1 MDELRAYAE
10 EVGLWASR
18 QGASPAYGKLL
29 GWLLICDPPQQT
41 SAELAAALEMSNGS
55 ISTNM
60 RMLERSGLARRVAI
74 KGHRG
79 HAYEMSPDAM
89 LRGTAD
95 AIPHWRAMA
104 GLMRRGIDLVGA
116 DSPIEFAPRPVDDP
130 AVRRP
135 DTSLAWQRL
144 RWRAAV
150 PLEEGLRRSIAWFSA
165 EFQVAQSAA
174 GS

>member
-41 SAELAAALEMSNGS
+41 STELAAALGMSNGS

-60 RMLERSGLARRVAI
+60 RMLERSGLARRVVRP
-74 KGHRG
+74 GHRG

-89 LRGTAD
+89 LRGTTD
-95 AIPHWRAMA
+95 AIPHWRSMA
-104 GLMRRGIDLVGA
+104 ALMRRGVDLVGA
-116 DSPIEFAPRPVDDP
+116 DSPQAD
-130 AVRRP
+130 
-135 DTSLAWQRL
+135 RL
-144 RWRAAV
+144 K
-150 PLEEGLRRSIAWFSA
+150 LTA
-165 EFQVAQSAA
+165 EFFDYLVEKIPALVEDFKRENQL
-174 GS
+174 